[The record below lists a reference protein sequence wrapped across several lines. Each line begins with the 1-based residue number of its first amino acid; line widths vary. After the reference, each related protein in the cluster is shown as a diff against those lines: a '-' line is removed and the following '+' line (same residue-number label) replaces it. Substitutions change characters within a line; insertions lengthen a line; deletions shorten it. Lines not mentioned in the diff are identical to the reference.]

1 MSLIKYVIKRNLRL
15 EYIVEANSFFK
26 IGITSVDNVL
36 THKVY
41 TSIFSKIDTYIKS
54 NDQLKNRRYFSFDE
68 LPFSNE
74 IIKALVNQKL
84 AERLKE
90 IFDKPQLYPDF
101 ILQVN
106 NTPEKL
112 IRPHFDLQSY
122 SQHNL
127 TQHLKDSKYAKI
139 GFYFQPNNLDYPGSI
154 WYVPGSHRNK
164 FLRLALKVPLKKIRQ
179 LLLQLWKNLSIN
191 KQIPLENK
199 QNSLAIFDG
208 RLLHSS
214 SPKQTQNINNYY
226 KYSVYF
232 SVVGSDKDARAYLKT
247 ETEKLASEFYSP
259 NPDESQRI
267 GYIFPNPFEVISK
280 QIKNLGLDYVDFS
293 YQAMMH
299 RKK

>member
-1 MSLIKYVIKRNLRL
+1 
-15 EYIVEANSFFK
+15 VEGNSFFK

-36 THKVY
+36 TKNVY
-41 TSIFSKIDTYIKS
+41 KSIFSKIDTYIKS

-74 IIKALVNQKL
+74 IIKALVNKKL

-154 WYVPGSHRNK
+154 WYVPRSHRHK
-164 FLRLALKVPLKKIRQ
+164 FFRLASKVPFKKIRQ
-179 LLLQLWKNLSIN
+179 LLLQFWKDSSIN

-214 SPKQTQNINNYY
+214 SPKQTNNIDNYY
-226 KYSVYF
+226 KYSIYF
-232 SVVGSDKDARAYLKT
+232 SVVGSDKDALALIKT

-259 NPDESQRI
+259 NADESQRI
-267 GYIFPNPFEVISK
+267 GYFFSNPFKAISK
-280 QIKNLGLDYVDFS
+280 KIKNLGLNYVDFS
-293 YQAMMH
+293 YHSMMS